1 MSFIDIG
8 KPKNV
13 LGVGRISTGHQ
24 DGLSLS
30 DQEALCREH
39 CCRPKNGCTVKV
51 VGFSRISTSHQ
62 DELSRSDQDALSR
75 EHLGR
80 VLPEGSKFE
89 FIVIGRNGSQ
99 EGDSNVF

>member
-1 MSFIDIG
+1 MSFIDFD

-13 LGVGRISTGHQ
+13 LGVGRISIRHQ
-24 DGLSLS
+24 DELSLS

-39 CCRPKNGCTVKV
+39 RSRPSNGHFMKV
-51 VGFSRISTSHQ
+51 VGIGRISSAHQ
-62 DELSRSDQDALSR
+62 DELSHSDQEALYR

-80 VLPEGSKFE
+80 VLEGSKVE
-89 FIVIGRNGSQ
+89 SIVIGRNESQ

>member
-1 MSFIDIG
+1 MSFIDFD
-8 KPKNV
+8 KPKSV

-24 DGLSLS
+24 DELSLN

-39 CCRPKNGCTVKV
+39 RNQPKNGHVMKV
-51 VGFSRISTSHQ
+51 VVYSRISTSHQ
-62 DELSRSDQDALSR
+62 AELSRSNQEALYR

-80 VLPEGSKFE
+80 VLPEGSKVE
-89 FIVIGRNGSQ
+89 FIVIGRNESQ